1 VAKRLIGLT
10 GGIASG
16 KSAVATRLEQLGAE
30 VIDTDQIARA
40 IVEPGQPALA
50 SISAH
55 FGTDL
60 LQADGALDRAA
71 LRAKIFANPDERSW
85 LEALLHPLIRQT
97 ALARAAQSKKTL
109 VVLVV
114 PLLFETGQY
123 QQTALNIV
131 VDVDIN
137 TQRQRVL
144 TRDGVSPEQVDQ
156 ILAAQ
161 MSREMRLQ
169 KADRVIDNS
178 GTLEQLFAQVDTLYA
193 ELTAD
198 SALEL

>member
-1 VAKRLIGLT
+1 MAKRLIGLT